1 MENSSAEAGN
11 QIAESADKDS
21 AQAVEPQ
28 SVSSSAKKQTGF
40 SGVMDGFNNL
50 DMLRQLGLLAGFAAS
65 IAIGFAIV
73 LWSQSEDYRP
83 LLSSIG
89 EYDSP
94 AVVEILDRNGIGYK
108 VDPKSGALL
117 VLSDRIYEARMK
129 IAASDVAR
137 SNTVGYELLDQ
148 EQGLGTSQ
156 FMESARYRR
165 SIEGELAR
173 TISSLQPIK
182 GARVHLAMPKQSVFV
197 RDYRKPSA
205 SVFLHLHS
213 GATLD
218 SSQANAIVNL
228 VATSVAEL
236 DPKDV
241 TIVDQRGRLLSQIEA
256 KESDKQIQRQFEYSR
271 KLERVLTE
279 RVRSILEPVLGP
291 GRYQAAV
298 SAEVDFTETEQ
309 TEEIYNPDLPALR
322 SEQVL
327 NEQRVGDMNQG
338 GIPGAL
344 SNQPPTPVSSPEQ
357 LTDENGNV
365 VSSPAVNSRKQATRN
380 FELDRTVSY
389 SRNNLGRVDRLTV
402 AVVVDDII
410 IRDPDSGEVVR
421 RAWDENEL
429 KRLEVLVRDA
439 VGFNAL
445 RGDSVNVVNSPF
457 ADGGGDMVEKLPF
470 YQEPWFWEIA
480 KQVLAG
486 LFVLILI
493 FGVLRP
499 ILKSLAASGESGDDA
514 DADDEMLTPLDELGE
529 DQVTLSA
536 SDDPLLAGPN
546 EAYER
551 QLNAIRAMIAEDPGR
566 VAQVVRQWV
575 VSDE

>member
-1 MENSSAEAGN
+1 MDNT
-11 QIAESADKDS
+11 SADVSNEVADTS
-21 AQAVEPQ
+21 TTAPSQTAEPQ
-28 SVSSSAKKQTGF
+28 VTSDPSKGRGGF
-40 SGVMDGFNNL
+40 TGVMDGFNNL
-50 DMLRQLGLLAGFAAS
+50 DMMRQLGLLAGFAAS

-73 LWSQSEDYRP
+73 LWSQEEDYRP

-94 AVVEILDRNGIGYK
+94 AVVEILERNGISYK

-173 TISSLQPIK
+173 TISSLQPVR

-205 SVFLHLHS
+205 SVFLNLHS
-213 GATLD
+213 GAALD
-218 SSQANAIVNL
+218 ASQANAIVNL

-241 TIVDQRGRLLSQIEA
+241 TIVDQRGRLLSQSET

-298 SAEVDFTETEQ
+298 SAEVDFTQTEQ

-344 SNQPPTPVSSPEQ
+344 SNQPPAPTDVPEQ
-357 LTDENGNV
+357 TVDENGN
-365 VSSPAVNSRKQATRN
+365 PINTQPVNSRKQATRN

-410 IRDPDSGEVVR
+410 IRDPSSGDVVR

-457 ADGGGDMVEKLPF
+457 ADGGGDLIEKLPF

-499 ILKSLAASGESGDDA
+499 ILRSLATARDANDGA
-514 DADDEMLTPLDELGE
+514 DAEDEMLTPLEDLGD
-529 DQVTLSA
+529 DQADSV
-536 SDDPLLAGPN
+536 GC
-546 EAYER
+546 R
-551 QLNAIRAMIAEDPGR
+551 
-566 VAQVVRQWV
+566 
-575 VSDE
+575 

>member
-1 MENSSAEAGN
+1 MDNPSAEASTEAPEASTAKSSSAEA
-11 QIAESADKDS
+11 QTVAD
-21 AQAVEPQ
+21 
-28 SVSSSAKKQTGF
+28 SSKNRSGF

-65 IAIGFAIV
+65 IAIGFAVV
-73 LWSQSEDYRP
+73 LWSQADDYRP

-94 AVVEILDRNGIGYK
+94 AVVEILERNGIGYK

-137 SNTVGYELLDQ
+137 TNTVGYELLDQ

-173 TISSLQPIK
+173 TISSLQPVK
-182 GARVHLAMPKQSVFV
+182 AARVHLAMPKQSVFV

-205 SVFLHLHS
+205 SVFLNLHS
-213 GATLD
+213 GAALD

-228 VATSVAEL
+228 VATSIPEL
-236 DPKDV
+236 DPKNV
-241 TIVDQRGRLLSQIEA
+241 TIVDQRGRLLSQSEGQ
-256 KESDKQIQRQFEYSR
+256 ESDKQIQQQFEYSR

-291 GRYQAAV
+291 GRYQTAV
-298 SAEVDFTETEQ
+298 SAEVDFTQTEQ
-309 TEEIYNPDLPALR
+309 TEEIFNPDLPALR

-327 NEQRVGDMNQG
+327 DEQRVGDLNQG

-344 SNQPPTPVSSPEQ
+344 SNQPPVPTATPE
-357 LTDENGNV
+357 EAAANG
-365 VSSPAVNSRKQATRN
+365 AGGGQAGNSRKQATRN
-380 FELDRTVSY
+380 FELDRTISY
-389 SRNNLGRVDRLTV
+389 SRNNLGRIERLTV

-410 IRDPDSGEVVR
+410 IRDPDSGDVVR

-429 KRLEVLVRDA
+429 RRLEVLVRDS

-457 ADGGGDMVEKLPF
+457 ADGGGDLIEKLPF

-499 ILKSLAASGESGDDA
+499 ILRSLATAKDTGDGA
-514 DADDEMLTPLDELGE
+514 DADDEILPLDDLGD

-536 SDDPLLAGPN
+536 ADDPLLAGPN

>member
-1 MENSSAEAGN
+1 MDNPSAEA
-11 QIAESADKDS
+11 AKESS
-21 AQAVEPQ
+21 AQPDNNQ
-28 SVSSSAKKQTGF
+28 SKSAEQNTASDSAKKQTGF
-40 SGVMDGFNNL
+40 GSVLEGFNNL
-50 DMLRQLGLLAGFAAS
+50 DVIRQLGLLAGFAAS
-65 IAIGFAIV
+65 IAIGFAVV
-73 LWSQSEDYRP
+73 LWSQDKDYRP

-94 AVVEILDRNGIGYK
+94 AVVEILERNGIGYK

-117 VLSDRIYEARMK
+117 VLADKIYEARMK

-137 SNTVGYELLDQ
+137 ADMVGYELLDQ

-156 FMESARYRR
+156 FMESTRYRR
-165 SIEGELAR
+165 SVEGELAR
-173 TISSLQPIK
+173 TISSLQSIK
-182 GARVHLAMPKQSVFV
+182 GARVHLAIPKQSVFV

-205 SVFLHLHS
+205 SVFLNLQS
-213 GATLD
+213 GAVLD

-228 VATSVAEL
+228 VATSIPEL
-236 DPKDV
+236 DPKNV
-241 TIVDQRGRLLSQIEA
+241 TIVDQRGRLLSQSEA

-298 SAEVDFTETEQ
+298 SAEIDFTQTEQ
-309 TEEIYNPDLPALR
+309 TEELYNPDLPALR

-327 NEQRVGDMNQG
+327 NEQRVGDMNNA

-344 SNQPPTPVSSPEQ
+344 SNQPPGQVAVPE
-357 LTDENGNV
+357 DVDAEGAGGNGR
-365 VSSPAVNSRKQATRN
+365 PLNSRKQATRN
-380 FELDRTVSY
+380 FELDRTISY
-389 SRNNLGRVDRLTV
+389 SRNHLGRVQRLTV

-410 IRDPDSGEVVR
+410 IREPESGEVVR

-429 KRLEVLVRDA
+429 RRVEVLVRDA
-439 VGFNAL
+439 VGFNSI

-457 ADGGGDMVEKLPF
+457 ADGGEGDFEKPPF
-470 YQEPWFWEIA
+470 WQEPWFWEIA

-499 ILKSLAASGESGDDA
+499 ILKSLATAKDA
-514 DADDEMLTPLDELGE
+514 ADGVDAEDEVLSPLDDLGD

-546 EAYER
+546 EAFER

-575 VSDE
+575 IADE

>member
-1 MENSSAEAGN
+1 MENPQADAAQESVNQSDSDQNASKDIKSTDNQNKSAFAGVL
-11 QIAESADKDS
+11 S
-21 AQAVEPQ
+21 
-28 SVSSSAKKQTGF
+28 
-40 SGVMDGFNNL
+40 GFNGL
-50 DMLRQLGLLAGFAAS
+50 DMARQLGLLAGFAAS

-73 LWSQSEDYRP
+73 LWSQEEDYRP

-94 AVVEILDRNGIGYK
+94 AVVEILERNGIGYK

-117 VLSDRIYEARMK
+117 VLSNQIYQARMK

-137 SNTVGYELLDQ
+137 TNTVGYELLDQ

-165 SIEGELAR
+165 SVEGELAR
-173 TISSLQPIK
+173 TISSLQSVK
-182 GARVHLAMPKQSVFV
+182 GARVHLAIPKQSVFV

-205 SVFLHLHS
+205 SVFLHLQS
-213 GATLD
+213 GASLD

-228 VATSVAEL
+228 VATSIPEL
-236 DPKDV
+236 DPKNV
-241 TIVDQRGRLLSQIEA
+241 TIVDQRGRLLSQMEA

-309 TEEIYNPDLPALR
+309 TEELYNPDLPALR

-327 NEQRVGDMNQG
+327 NEQRVGDMNQA

-344 SNQPPTPVSSPEQ
+344 SNQPPTKVSSPEQ
-357 LTDENGNV
+357 ALDKDGN
-365 VSSPAVNSRKQATRN
+365 PIQQQLNSRKQATRN

-389 SRNNLGRVDRLTV
+389 SKNQLGRVDRLTV

-410 IRDPDSGEVVR
+410 IRDPNTGDVVR

-429 KRLEVLVRDA
+429 RRVEILVRDA
-439 VGFNAL
+439 VGFSAL

-457 ADGGGDMVEKLPF
+457 ADGGEGAIEKLPF

-499 ILKSLAASGESGDDA
+499 VLRSLATAKDANDGA
-514 DADDEMLTPLDELGE
+514 DASDEMLTPLDDLGE
-529 DQVTLSA
+529 DHVTLSA

>member
-1 MENSSAEAGN
+1 MDNPSAEAAQESTEQPEDG
-11 QIAESADKDS
+11 QQKKSADKNETASTD
-21 AQAVEPQ
+21 
-28 SVSSSAKKQTGF
+28 KKQSGF
-40 SGVMDGFNNL
+40 GSVLEGFNNL
-50 DMLRQLGLLAGFAAS
+50 DMIRQLGLLAGFAAS
-65 IAIGFAIV
+65 IAIGFAVV
-73 LWSQSEDYRP
+73 LWSQDKDYRP

-94 AVVEILDRNGIGYK
+94 AVVEILERNGIGYK

-117 VLSDRIYEARMK
+117 VLAEKIYEARMK

-137 SNTVGYELLDQ
+137 ADTVGYELLDQ

-165 SIEGELAR
+165 SVEGELAR
-173 TISSLQPIK
+173 TISSLQPVR
-182 GARVHLAMPKQSVFV
+182 GARVHLAIPKQSVFV

-205 SVFLHLHS
+205 SVFLNLQS
-213 GATLD
+213 GAVLD

-228 VATSVAEL
+228 VATSIPEL
-236 DPKDV
+236 DPKNV
-241 TIVDQRGRLLSQIEA
+241 TIVDQRGRLLSQGED

-298 SAEVDFTETEQ
+298 SAEIDFTQTEQ
-309 TEEIYNPDLPALR
+309 TEELYNPDLPALR
-322 SEQVL
+322 SEQVM
-327 NEQRVGDMNQG
+327 NEQRVGDFNNA

-344 SNQPPTPVSSPEQ
+344 SNQPPGQVAVPEDVDGEGGAAGQ
-357 LTDENGNV
+357 AL
-365 VSSPAVNSRKQATRN
+365 NSRKQATRN
-380 FELDRTVSY
+380 FELDRTISY
-389 SRNNLGRVDRLTV
+389 SRNHLGRVQRLTV

-410 IRDPDSGEVVR
+410 IREPESGDVVR

-429 KRLEVLVRDA
+429 RRLEVLVRDA
-439 VGFNAL
+439 VGFNAI

-457 ADGGGDMVEKLPF
+457 AGAGDEAFEKPPF
-470 YQEPWFWEIA
+470 WQEPWFWEIA

-499 ILKSLAASGESGDDA
+499 ILKSLATAKDTADGA
-514 DADDEMLTPLDELGE
+514 DAEDEMLAPLDDLGE

-546 EAYER
+546 EAFER

-575 VSDE
+575 IADE

>member
-1 MENSSAEAGN
+1 MDNPSAEAT
-11 QIAESADKDS
+11 QETS
-21 AQAVEPQ
+21 AQSDNNQTKSAEQ
-28 SVSSSAKKQTGF
+28 NTAADSSKKQTGF
-40 SGVMDGFNNL
+40 GSVLEGFNNL
-50 DMLRQLGLLAGFAAS
+50 DVIRQLGLLAGFAAS
-65 IAIGFAIV
+65 IAIGFAVV
-73 LWSQSEDYRP
+73 LWSQDKDYRP

-94 AVVEILDRNGIGYK
+94 AVVDILERNGIGYK

-117 VLSDRIYEARMK
+117 VLADKIYEARMK

-137 SNTVGYELLDQ
+137 ADTVGYELLDQ

-156 FMESARYRR
+156 FMESTRYRR
-165 SIEGELAR
+165 SVEGELAR
-173 TISSLQPIK
+173 TISSLQSIR
-182 GARVHLAMPKQSVFV
+182 GARVHLAIPKQSVFV

-205 SVFLHLHS
+205 SVFLNLQS
-213 GATLD
+213 GAVLD

-228 VATSVAEL
+228 VAASISEL
-236 DPKDV
+236 DPKSV
-241 TIVDQRGRLLSQIEA
+241 TIVDQRGRLLSQSEA

-298 SAEVDFTETEQ
+298 SAEIDFTQTEQ
-309 TEEIYNPDLPALR
+309 TEELYNPDLPALR

-327 NEQRVGDMNQG
+327 NEQRVGDMNNA

-344 SNQPPTPVSSPEQ
+344 SNQPPGQVAVPE
-357 LTDENGNV
+357 DADGEGAGGNGR
-365 VSSPAVNSRKQATRN
+365 PLNSRKQATRN
-380 FELDRTVSY
+380 FELDRTISY
-389 SRNNLGRVDRLTV
+389 SRNHLGRVQRLTV

-410 IRDPDSGEVVR
+410 IREPESGEVVR

-429 KRLEVLVRDA
+429 RRVEVLVRDA
-439 VGFNAL
+439 VGFNSI

-457 ADGGGDMVEKLPF
+457 ADGGEGNFEKPPF
-470 YQEPWFWEIA
+470 WQEPWFWEIA

-499 ILKSLAASGESGDDA
+499 ILKSLATAKDA
-514 DADDEMLTPLDELGE
+514 ADGVDAEDEVLSPLDDLGD

-546 EAYER
+546 EAFER

-575 VSDE
+575 IADE

>member
-1 MENSSAEAGN
+1 MDNPSAESNKEASELPNAEQNRSAEPQVTTDPSKNSS
-11 QIAESADKDS
+11 
-21 AQAVEPQ
+21 
-28 SVSSSAKKQTGF
+28 GF
-40 SGVMDGFNNL
+40 SGVMAGFNNL

-73 LWSQSEDYRP
+73 LWSQEEDYRP

-94 AVVEILDRNGIGYK
+94 AVVEILERNGISYK

-173 TISSLQPIK
+173 TISSLQTIR

-205 SVFLHLHS
+205 SVFLNLHS
-213 GATLD
+213 GAALD

-228 VATSVAEL
+228 VATSIPEL

-241 TIVDQRGRLLSQIEA
+241 TIVDQRGRLLSQTET

-279 RVRSILEPVLGP
+279 RVRSILGPVLGE

-298 SAEVDFTETEQ
+298 SAEVDFTQTEQ

-327 NEQRVGDMNQG
+327 NEQRVGDLNQG

-344 SNQPPTPVSSPEQ
+344 SNQPPVPTDVPEQ
-357 LTDENGNV
+357 TTDENGNLINQ
-365 VSSPAVNSRKQATRN
+365 PPVNSRKQATRN

-410 IRDPDSGEVVR
+410 IRDPDTGDVVR

-457 ADGGGDMVEKLPF
+457 ADGGGDLIEKPPF

-499 ILKSLAASGESGDDA
+499 ILRSLATSKDANDGA
-514 DADDEMLTPLDELGE
+514 DAEDEMLTPLEDLGD

-536 SDDPLLAGPN
+536 ADDPLLAGPN

-575 VSDE
+575 ISDE

>member
-1 MENSSAEAGN
+1 MDNPSAEATQESSSQPDNN
-11 QIAESADKDS
+11 QSNSAEQNAAAD
-21 AQAVEPQ
+21 
-28 SVSSSAKKQTGF
+28 SAKKQTGF
-40 SGVMDGFNNL
+40 GSVLEGFNNL
-50 DMLRQLGLLAGFAAS
+50 DVIRQLGLLAGFAAS
-65 IAIGFAIV
+65 IAIGFAVV
-73 LWSQSEDYRP
+73 LWSQDKDYRP

-94 AVVEILDRNGIGYK
+94 AVVDILERNGIGYK

-117 VLSDRIYEARMK
+117 VLSDKIYEARMK

-137 SNTVGYELLDQ
+137 ADTVGYELLDQ

-156 FMESARYRR
+156 FMESTRYRR
-165 SIEGELAR
+165 SVEGELAR
-173 TISSLQPIK
+173 TISSLQSIR
-182 GARVHLAMPKQSVFV
+182 GARVHLAIPKQSVFV

-205 SVFLHLHS
+205 SVFLNLQS
-213 GATLD
+213 GAVLD

-228 VATSVAEL
+228 VAASISEL
-236 DPKDV
+236 DPKSV
-241 TIVDQRGRLLSQIEA
+241 TIVDQRGRLLSQSEA

-298 SAEVDFTETEQ
+298 SAEIDFTQTEQ
-309 TEEIYNPDLPALR
+309 TEELYNPDLPALR

-327 NEQRVGDMNQG
+327 NEQRVGDMNNA

-344 SNQPPTPVSSPEQ
+344 SNQPPGQVAVPEDVDGEGAGGDGRP
-357 LTDENGNV
+357 L
-365 VSSPAVNSRKQATRN
+365 NSRKQATRN
-380 FELDRTVSY
+380 FELDRTISY
-389 SRNNLGRVDRLTV
+389 SRNHLGRVQRLTV

-410 IRDPDSGEVVR
+410 IREPESGEVVR

-429 KRLEVLVRDA
+429 RRVEVLVRDA
-439 VGFNAL
+439 VGFNSI

-457 ADGGGDMVEKLPF
+457 ADGGEGDFEKPPF
-470 YQEPWFWEIA
+470 WQEPWFWEIA

-499 ILKSLAASGESGDDA
+499 ILKSLATAKDA
-514 DADDEMLTPLDELGE
+514 ADGIDAEDEALSPLDDLGD

-546 EAYER
+546 EAFER

-575 VSDE
+575 IADE

>member
-1 MENSSAEAGN
+1 MDNPSEENAQSSTEQQNNN
-11 QIAESADKDS
+11 Q
-21 AQAVEPQ
+21 AQASDQ
-28 SVSSSAKKQTGF
+28 SSISDPTKKQSGF
-40 SGVMDGFNNL
+40 SNVMDGFNNL
-50 DMLRQLGLLAGFAAS
+50 DMFRQLGLLAGFAAS

-73 LWSQSEDYRP
+73 LWSQEKDYRP
-83 LLSSIG
+83 LVSSIG

-94 AVVEILDRNGIGYK
+94 AIVEILERNAIGYK
-108 VDPKSGALL
+108 VDPQSGALL
-117 VLSDRIYEARMK
+117 VLADKIYEARMK

-137 SNTVGYELLDQ
+137 TDTVGYELLDQ

-156 FMESARYRR
+156 FMESTRYRR
-165 SIEGELAR
+165 SVEGELAR
-173 TISSLQPIK
+173 TISSLQPVR
-182 GARVHLAMPKQSVFV
+182 GARVHLAIPKQSVFV

-205 SVFLHLHS
+205 SVFLNLQS
-213 GATLD
+213 GAALD
-218 SSQANAIVNL
+218 ANQANAIVNL
-228 VATSVAEL
+228 VATSIPEL

-241 TIVDQRGRLLSQIEA
+241 TIVDQRGRLLSQVDA
-256 KESDKQIQRQFEYSR
+256 QESDKQIQRQFEYSR

-298 SAEVDFTETEQ
+298 SAEIDFTETEQ
-309 TEEIYNPDLPALR
+309 TEELYNPDLPALR

-327 NEQRVGDMNQG
+327 NEQRIGDFNNA

-344 SNQPPTPVSSPEQ
+344 SNQPPAQVAVPEDVDGAGAGGAGQ
-357 LTDENGNV
+357 
-365 VSSPAVNSRKQATRN
+365 AQNSRKQATRN
-380 FELDRTVSY
+380 FELDRTISY
-389 SRNNLGRVDRLTV
+389 SRNHLGRVERLTV

-410 IRDPDSGEVVR
+410 IREPESGEVVR

-429 KRLEVLVRDA
+429 RRLEVLVRDA

-457 ADGGGDMVEKLPF
+457 ADSGDGKFEKPPF
-470 YQEPWFWEIA
+470 WQEPWFWEIA

-499 ILKSLAASGESGDDA
+499 ILKSLATAK
-514 DADDEMLTPLDELGE
+514 DADDGVDAEEELTPLDDLGE

-536 SDDPLLAGPN
+536 ADDPLLAGPN
-546 EAYER
+546 EAFER
-551 QLNAIRAMIAEDPGR
+551 QLNAIKAMIAEDPGR

-575 VSDE
+575 IADE

>member
-1 MENSSAEAGN
+1 MDNPSEEN
-11 QIAESADKDS
+11 
-21 AQAVEPQ
+21 AQASTEQQNNQAQASDQ
-28 SVSSSAKKQTGF
+28 SSKSDPAKKQSGF
-40 SGVMDGFNNL
+40 SNVMDGFNSL
-50 DMLRQLGLLAGFAAS
+50 DMFRQLGLLAGFAAS

-73 LWSQSEDYRP
+73 LWSQEKDYRP
-83 LLSSIG
+83 LVSSIG

-94 AVVEILDRNGIGYK
+94 AIVDILERNGIGYK
-108 VDPKSGALL
+108 VDPQSGALL
-117 VLSDRIYEARMK
+117 VLADKIYEARMK

-137 SNTVGYELLDQ
+137 TDTVGYELLDQ

-165 SIEGELAR
+165 SVEGELAR
-173 TISSLQPIK
+173 TISSLQPVR
-182 GARVHLAMPKQSVFV
+182 GARVHLAIPKQSVFV

-205 SVFLHLHS
+205 SVFLNLQS
-213 GATLD
+213 GAALD
-218 SSQANAIVNL
+218 ASQANAIVNL
-228 VATSVAEL
+228 VATSIPQL

-241 TIVDQRGRLLSQIEA
+241 TIVDQRGRLLSQVDA
-256 KESDKQIQRQFEYSR
+256 QESDKQIQRQFEYSR

-298 SAEVDFTETEQ
+298 SAEIDFTETEQ
-309 TEEIYNPDLPALR
+309 TEELYNPDLPALR

-327 NEQRVGDMNQG
+327 NEQRVGDFNNA

-344 SNQPPTPVSSPEQ
+344 SNQPPAQVAVPE
-357 LTDENGNV
+357 DVNGEG
-365 VSSPAVNSRKQATRN
+365 AGGIGQAQNSRKQATRN
-380 FELDRTVSY
+380 FELDRTISY
-389 SRNNLGRVDRLTV
+389 SRNHLGRVDRLTV

-410 IRDPDSGEVVR
+410 IREPESGEVVR

-429 KRLEVLVRDA
+429 RRLEVLVRDA

-457 ADGGGDMVEKLPF
+457 ADSGDGQFEKPPF
-470 YQEPWFWEIA
+470 WQEPWFWEIA

-499 ILKSLAASGESGDDA
+499 ILKSLATAK
-514 DADDEMLTPLDELGE
+514 DADDGVDAEDELTPLDDLGE

-536 SDDPLLAGPN
+536 ADDPLLAGPN
-546 EAYER
+546 EAFER
-551 QLNAIRAMIAEDPGR
+551 QLNAIKAMIAEDPGR

-575 VSDE
+575 IADE

>member
-1 MENSSAEAGN
+1 MDNPSAEAA
-11 QIAESADKDS
+11 QESS
-21 AQAVEPQ
+21 AQPDNNQ
-28 SVSSSAKKQTGF
+28 SKSAEQNTAADSAKKQTGF
-40 SGVMDGFNNL
+40 GSVLEGFNNL
-50 DMLRQLGLLAGFAAS
+50 DVIRQLGLLAGFAAS
-65 IAIGFAIV
+65 IAIGFAVV
-73 LWSQSEDYRP
+73 LWSQDKDYRP

-94 AVVEILDRNGIGYK
+94 AVVDILERNAIGYK

-117 VLSDRIYEARMK
+117 VLADKIYEARMK

-137 SNTVGYELLDQ
+137 ADTVGYELLDQ

-156 FMESARYRR
+156 FMESTRYRR
-165 SIEGELAR
+165 SVEGELAR
-173 TISSLQPIK
+173 TISSLQSVK
-182 GARVHLAMPKQSVFV
+182 GARVHLAIPKQSVFV

-205 SVFLHLHS
+205 SVFLNLQS
-213 GATLD
+213 GAVLD

-228 VATSVAEL
+228 VATSIPEL
-236 DPKDV
+236 DPKNV
-241 TIVDQRGRLLSQIEA
+241 TIVDQRGRLLSQSEA

-298 SAEVDFTETEQ
+298 SAEIDFTQTEQ
-309 TEEIYNPDLPALR
+309 TEELYNPDLPALR

-327 NEQRVGDMNQG
+327 NEQRVGDMGNA

-344 SNQPPTPVSSPEQ
+344 SNQPPGQVAVPE
-357 LTDENGNV
+357 DADAESVGGNGR
-365 VSSPAVNSRKQATRN
+365 PLNSRKQATRN
-380 FELDRTVSY
+380 FELDRTISY
-389 SRNNLGRVDRLTV
+389 SRNHLGRVQRLTV

-410 IRDPDSGEVVR
+410 IREPESGEVVR

-429 KRLEVLVRDA
+429 RRVEVLVRDA
-439 VGFNAL
+439 VGFNSI

-457 ADGGGDMVEKLPF
+457 ADGGEGTFEKPPF
-470 YQEPWFWEIA
+470 WQEPWFWEIA

-499 ILKSLAASGESGDDA
+499 ILKSLATAKDTADGLDA
-514 DADDEMLTPLDELGE
+514 EDEVLSPLDDLGD

-546 EAYER
+546 EAFER

-575 VSDE
+575 IADE

>member
-1 MENSSAEAGN
+1 MDNPSAEASN
-11 QIAESADKDS
+11 EVADTSTAAPSQSA
-21 AQAVEPQ
+21 EPQ
-28 SVSSSAKKQTGF
+28 VTTDPSNNRGGF

-73 LWSQSEDYRP
+73 LWSQEEDYRP

-94 AVVEILDRNGIGYK
+94 AVVEILERNGINYK

-173 TISSLQPIK
+173 TISSLQPVR

-205 SVFLHLHS
+205 SVFLNLQS
-213 GATLD
+213 GAALD

-241 TIVDQRGRLLSQIEA
+241 TIVDQRGRLLSQTET

-279 RVRSILEPVLGP
+279 RVRSILEPVLGA

-298 SAEVDFTETEQ
+298 SAEVDFTQTEQ

-344 SNQPPTPVSSPEQ
+344 SNQPPTPTDVPEQ
-357 LTDENGNV
+357 TTDENGNPI
-365 VSSPAVNSRKQATRN
+365 STQPLNSRKQATRN

-410 IRDPDSGEVVR
+410 IREPSTGEVVR

-457 ADGGGDMVEKLPF
+457 ADGGGDLIEKLPF

-499 ILKSLAASGESGDDA
+499 ILRSLATARDANDGA
-514 DADDEMLTPLDELGE
+514 DAEDEMLSPLEDLGD

-536 SDDPLLAGPN
+536 ADDPLLAGPN

-575 VSDE
+575 ISDE

>member
-1 MENSSAEAGN
+1 MENPQADAAQESVNQSDNDQSTSSDLKGTDN
-11 QIAESADKDS
+11 RNKSAF
-21 AQAVEPQ
+21 
-28 SVSSSAKKQTGF
+28 SSMLS
-40 SGVMDGFNNL
+40 GFNGL
-50 DMLRQLGLLAGFAAS
+50 DMMRQLGLLAGFAAS
-65 IAIGFAIV
+65 IAIGFAVV
-73 LWSQSEDYRP
+73 LWSQEEDYRP

-94 AVVEILDRNGIGYK
+94 AVVEILERNGIGYK

-117 VLSDRIYEARMK
+117 VLSNQIYQARMK

-137 SNTVGYELLDQ
+137 TNTVGYELLDQ

-165 SIEGELAR
+165 SVEGELAR
-173 TISSLQPIK
+173 TISSLQSVK
-182 GARVHLAMPKQSVFV
+182 GARVHLAIPKQSVFV

-205 SVFLHLHS
+205 SVFLHLQS

-228 VATSVAEL
+228 VATSIPEL
-236 DPKDV
+236 DPKNV
-241 TIVDQRGRLLSQIEA
+241 TIVDQRGRLLSQMEA
-256 KESDKQIQRQFEYSR
+256 KESDKQIQRQFEYTR

-309 TEEIYNPDLPALR
+309 TEELYNPDLPALR

-327 NEQRVGDMNQG
+327 NEQRVGDMNQA

-344 SNQPPTPVSSPEQ
+344 SNQPPTKVASPEQ
-357 LTDENGNV
+357 VFDKDGNPV
-365 VSSPAVNSRKQATRN
+365 QQQLNSRKQATRN

-389 SRNNLGRVDRLTV
+389 SKNQLGRVDRLTV

-410 IRDPDSGEVVR
+410 IRDPNTGDVVR

-429 KRLEVLVRDA
+429 KRVEILVRDA
-439 VGFNAL
+439 VGFSAL

-457 ADGGGDMVEKLPF
+457 ADGGEGAIEKLPF

-499 ILKSLAASGESGDDA
+499 VLRSLATAKDAGDGA
-514 DADDEMLTPLDELGE
+514 DASDEMLTPLDDLGE
-529 DQVTLSA
+529 DHVTLSA

-575 VSDE
+575 ISDE